1 MIYTALAF
9 LAWLA
14 AAPFIFILSFKK
26 KYRTSLKARFFL
38 YKNPKFSP
46 AAVHFHACSLGEV
59 NALAPLIS
67 KFESVALST
76 TTQTGFNAARSLTPN
91 SRYLP
96 FENWLPF
103 WLTGSRVLV
112 IFEAELWL
120 NLIRSAKSRG
130 SYVIL
135 LNARI
140 SDRSYASYLRFKL
153 YYRKAFENIDLVLAQ
168 SELDAA
174 RLRELGAK
182 NIKVAGNVK
191 SANIAVATKDYSA
204 ASANSFVLTISNT
217 HEGEEE
223 LVLSNLNDFIK
234 FHGSQSALEKYPRA
248 ASIRDETDLPAV
260 ELRDEPG
267 STEPVNLNAA
277 SLDAATSSDAS
288 SAVPNTA
295 PLNGASL
302 NSTARNAAASITT
315 PQKLKII
322 LAPRHPERFEKVCE
336 ICKAWAREHGLS
348 FERFSDGAGL
358 GSDFILLDAFGELA
372 NFYKI
377 SNAVI
382 LGGSFLRNIGGHSPI
397 EAASFGVPI
406 ISGRFFHNQK
416 ALYALV
422 QNIALCDAN
431 EISNALK
438 EPLKGTRI
446 DKICDLQEIENLI
459 KERI

>member
-9 LAWLA
+9 LAWLV

-76 TTQTGFNAARSLTPN
+76 TTQTGFDAARALTPN

-120 NLIRSAKSRG
+120 NLIRTAKLRG

-140 SDRSYASYLRFKL
+140 SDRSRASYLRFKL
-153 YYRKAFENIDLVLAQ
+153 YYRKVFENIDLVLAQ

-204 ASANSFVLTISNT
+204 AFANSFVLTISNT

-223 LVLSNLNDFIK
+223 LVLSNLNDFMK
-234 FHGSQSALEKYPRA
+234 FRSSQSALEKYPRTTGSNGDRSLPGA
-248 ASIRDETDLPAV
+248 ELCGET
-260 ELRDEPG
+260 G
-267 STEPVNLNAA
+267 SLEPVNLDAA
-277 SLDAATSSDAS
+277 PLDAATSSDAS
-288 SAVPNTA
+288 FAVPNTA
-295 PLNGASL
+295 PLNGSSL
-302 NSTARNAAASITT
+302 NSTARNTAPAIDA

-322 LAPRHPERFEKVCE
+322 LAPRHPERFEKICE

-358 GSDFILLDAFGELA
+358 ESDFILLDAFGELA

-377 SNAVI
+377 SNVVI

-422 QNIALCDAN
+422 QNIALCEAD
-431 EISNALK
+431 EISSLLK

>member
-67 KFESVALST
+67 KFDSVALST
-76 TTQTGFNAARSLTPN
+76 TTQTGFNAARGLTPN

-103 WLTGSRVLV
+103 WLAGSRVLV

-120 NLIRSAKSRG
+120 NLIRSAKARG

-182 NIKVAGNVK
+182 NIRVAGNIK

-204 ASANSFVLTISNT
+204 AVANSFVLTISNT

-223 LVLSNLNDFIK
+223 LILSNLNDFIK
-234 FHGSQSALEKYPRA
+234 FRGSQRALEKYPRA
-248 ASIRDETDLPAV
+248 AGARGDKSLPGA
-260 ELRDEPG
+260 ELRG
-267 STEPVNLNAA
+267 KMSSLEPVNLNAA
-277 SLDAATSSDAS
+277 PLDAASSSDAS

-295 PLNGASL
+295 PLNGAPLSSVAL
-302 NSTARNAAASITT
+302 NTAASTAA

-322 LAPRHPERFEKVCE
+322 LAPRHPERFEKVRE

-377 SNAVI
+377 SNVVI

-406 ISGRFFHNQK
+406 ISGRFFYNQK

-422 QNIALCDAN
+422 QNIALCEAN

>member
-9 LAWLA
+9 LAWLV

-38 YKNPKFSP
+38 YKNPKFSL

-76 TTQTGFNAARSLTPN
+76 TTQTGFDAACALTLN

-120 NLIRSAKSRG
+120 NLIRSAKARG

-140 SDRSYASYLRFKL
+140 SDRSYASYLRFKF
-153 YYRKAFENIDLVLAQ
+153 YYRKVFENIDLVLAQ

-204 ASANSFVLTISNT
+204 ASANNFVLTISNT

-223 LVLSNLNDFIK
+223 LILSNLNDFIK
-234 FHGSQSALEKYPRA
+234 FRSSQSVLEKYPRTTGSHGDRSLSVA
-248 ASIRDETDLPAV
+248 
-260 ELRDEPG
+260 ELRDEQG
-267 STEPVNLNAA
+267 STEAVNLNAA
-277 SLDAATSSDAS
+277 SLDAATSSGAS
-288 SAVPNTA
+288 SAVSNTA

-302 NSTARNAAASITT
+302 NSAALNAAPAIAV

-336 ICKAWAREHGLS
+336 ICKTWAHEHGLS
-348 FERFSDGAGL
+348 FERFSEGAGL
-358 GSDFILLDAFGELA
+358 RSDFILLDAFGELA

-406 ISGRFFHNQK
+406 ISGRFFYNQK

-422 QNIALCDAN
+422 QNIALCEAN
-431 EISNALK
+431 EISSDLK

>member
-76 TTQTGFNAARSLTPN
+76 TTQTGFGAARALTPN

-96 FENWLPF
+96 FENWRPLG
-103 WLTGSRVLV
+103 LAGSRVLV

-120 NLIRSAKSRG
+120 NLIRAAKSRG

-140 SDRSYASYLRFKL
+140 SDRSYASYLRFRF
-153 YYRKAFENIDLVLAQ
+153 YYRKVFENIDLVLAQ

-234 FHGSQSALEKYPRA
+234 FRSSQSVLEKYPRTTG
-248 ASIRDETDLPAV
+248 SHGDKSLPGA
-260 ELRDEPG
+260 ELRGETG
-267 STEPVNLNAA
+267 SLEPVNLNAA
-277 SLDAATSSDAS
+277 SLDAASSSDAS

-295 PLNGASL
+295 PLKGPSL
-302 NSTARNAAASITT
+302 NSAA

-322 LAPRHPERFEKVCE
+322 LAPRHPERFEKVREICE
-336 ICKAWAREHGLS
+336 ICSLDQGLS

-358 GSDFILLDAFGELA
+358 ESDFILLDAFGELA

-377 SNAVI
+377 SNVVI

-422 QNIALCDAN
+422 QNIALCGAD
-431 EISNALK
+431 EISSVLK
-438 EPLKGTRI
+438 GPLKGTQI

>member
-14 AAPFIFILSFKK
+14 AAPFIFILSFKT
-26 KYRTSLKARFFL
+26 KYRASLKARFFL

-46 AAVHFHACSLGEV
+46 ASVHFHACSLGEV

-76 TTQTGFNAARSLTPN
+76 TTQTGFDAARALTPN

-120 NLIRSAKSRG
+120 NLIRSAKARG

-140 SDRSYASYLRFKL
+140 SDRSYASYLRFRL
-153 YYRKAFENIDLVLAQ
+153 YYRKAFENINLVLAQ

-174 RLRELGAK
+174 RLRKLGAK
-182 NIKVAGNVK
+182 NIKVAGNIK

-204 ASANSFVLTISNT
+204 AAANSFVLTISNT

-223 LVLSNLNDFIK
+223 LILSNLNDFIK
-234 FHGSQSALEKYPRA
+234 FRSSQSVLEKYPHTTG
-248 ASIRDETDLPAV
+248 SHGDKSLPAA
-260 ELRDEPG
+260 ELHSETG
-267 STEPVNLNAA
+267 STEALNLNAT
-277 SLDAATSSDAS
+277 SLDATTSSDDS

-295 PLNGASL
+295 PLNGSSL
-302 NSTARNAAASITT
+302 NSTAPNAAPAIDA

-358 GSDFILLDAFGELA
+358 ESDFILLDAFGELA

-377 SNAVI
+377 SNVVI

-422 QNIALCDAN
+422 QNIALCGAD
-431 EISNALK
+431 EISSVLK

>member
-76 TTQTGFNAARSLTPN
+76 TTQTGFDAARAFTPN

-140 SDRSYASYLRFKL
+140 SDRSYASYLRFKF
-153 YYRKAFENIDLVLAQ
+153 YYRKVFENIDLVLAQ

-234 FHGSQSALEKYPRA
+234 FRGSQSAPEKYQRA
-248 ASIRDETDLPAV
+248 ASIRGDRSLPGAK
-260 ELRDEPG
+260 LRDELG
-267 STEPVNLNAA
+267 STEALNLNAT

-288 SAVPNTA
+288 SAVPNTV
-295 PLNGASL
+295 PLNGSSL
-302 NSTARNAAASITT
+302 NSAVPNAAPAIAA

-336 ICKAWAREHGLS
+336 ICKTWADEHGLS
-348 FERFSDGAGL
+348 FERFSEGAGL
-358 GSDFILLDAFGELA
+358 ESDFILLDAFGELA

-377 SNAVI
+377 SNVVI